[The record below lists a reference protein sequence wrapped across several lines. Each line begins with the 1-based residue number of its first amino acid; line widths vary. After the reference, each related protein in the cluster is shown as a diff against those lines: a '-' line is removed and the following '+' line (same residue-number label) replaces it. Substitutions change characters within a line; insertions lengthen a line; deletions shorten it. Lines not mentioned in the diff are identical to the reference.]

1 MAEQFFLEFKTRGRG
16 AIEIT
21 KDISNLVSQ
30 RNDIGLCH
38 LYIQHTS
45 ASIMICENSDP
56 MVLKDLE
63 RFLEHMVMDGSRLF
77 RHVNE
82 GIDDMPAHIRSVLT
96 HSDLT
101 IPYANG
107 KLLLG
112 RWQGIF
118 LYEHRLS
125 PHLRNL
131 VITLIAS

>member
-1 MAEQFFLEFKTRGRG
+1 
-16 AIEIT
+16 
-21 KDISNLVSQ
+21 
-30 RNDIGLCH
+30 
-38 LYIQHTS
+38 
-45 ASIMICENSDP
+45 
-56 MVLKDLE
+56 
-63 RFLEHMVMDGSRLF
+63 MVMDGSRLF

-112 RWQGIF
+112 RWQEIF